1 MLAFDWRSQM
11 PPILRGAERL
21 EYPGYEKVA
30 FSNVH
35 SLFANYD
42 LHVSISALKACMTR
56 KLLS

>member
-1 MLAFDWRSQM
+1 MLAFDWRTQT

-21 EYPGYEKVA
+21 EYLGHEQVA

-35 SLFANYD
+35 SLVANNYS
-42 LHVSISALKACMTR
+42 HVSISALKACVTR